1 MFITTLR
8 KSVALFL
15 SEKPQEANQSYTT
28 NYSDAN
34 AYFYAILELIK
45 YAFNCLNSM
54 TDSYE
59 KKITEWLKI
68 ILNNFHQHK

>member
-1 MFITTLR
+1 MPSVRLTCFTFPMFITTLR

-54 TDSYE
+54 TDSCE
-59 KKITEWLKI
+59 KKITE
-68 ILNNFHQHK
+68 